1 MRLPGKL
8 ADCSHKTT
16 ENTEIFIVEGD
27 SAGGSAKQARNRET
41 QAILPLRGKILNVA
55 SATREKMMAN
65 EEINNMIEALGCGT
79 RDKYNEENLRYDKI
93 IIMTDADVD
102 GAHIASLMMTFFY
115 QEMPQLIQNGHVFL
129 AMPPLFRL
137 TQGDKSVYA
146 MDDDEKERLL
156 KTTFKNAKNV
166 EISRFKGLGE
176 MPPTQ
181 LKETTMNPATRTL
194 LRVDIP
200 DAKKEMEQEEAIYT
214 ASIVK
219 QLMGNDPEKRF
230 KVIQEHAKVVENL
243 DI

>member
-1 MRLPGKL
+1 
-8 ADCSHKTT
+8 
-16 ENTEIFIVEGD
+16 
-27 SAGGSAKQARNRET
+27 
-41 QAILPLRGKILNVA
+41 
-55 SATREKMMAN
+55 N

-79 RDKYNEENLRYDKI
+79 RDKYKEEDLRYDKI

-115 QEMPQLIQNGHVFL
+115 LEMPQLIANGHVFL

-146 MDDDEKERLL
+146 MDDEEKERLL
-156 KTTFKNAKNV
+156 ATTFKNSKNV

-176 MPPTQ
+176 MPPYQ

-200 DAKKEMEQEEAIYT
+200 DSKKEMEQEEAIYT
-214 ASIVK
+214 ADIVR
-219 QLMGNDPEKRF
+219 QLMGNNPELRF
-230 KVIQEHAKVVENL
+230 KYIQEHAKFVENL